1 MEIIQE
7 NLLNSRYISQETKRQ
22 VLLRQKIID
31 VSIIHYILQ
40 LI

>member
-22 VLLRQKIID
+22 VLLSQKIID